1 MAELLWGLSLTASVI
16 FILFSDC
23 VVVGTDSDHVLY
35 VPLGANIFY
44 AKRIPTNANKLRV
57 KLSSLIEKQEGVGT

>member
-1 MAELLWGLSLTASVI
+1 
-16 FILFSDC
+16 
-23 VVVGTDSDHVLY
+23 VGTDSDHVLY

-44 AKRIPTNANKLRV
+44 AKRISTNANKLRV